1 MSKASSFGSLKNE
14 TRPQPKKKEVQPQ
27 VVEISSVIPE
37 AKRPYFAGSRAFWN
51 SLWVPSEDDTDAIE
65 LADQPFLTRV
75 FCPIL
80 DIFIAW
86 GVLAAFFIPTGW
98 GPSERYMTMI
108 EPGILQTLV
117 VVTGYR
123 AGKTLYGFRGALT
136 GAFVSLGLTST
147 LEVPAIFPTLVYAT
161 LSVMVLRLMDMC
173 VDMTNVGRML
183 HPMLSETLMK
193 TLFITL
199 NVLLVLFAHMTGVDI
214 MNWLVTGFGNITKE
228 LVDNSYTPLSAL
240 SIEPAKILFANNAV
254 NEDTLIPLGMKEV
267 AANGKTSAFMLETNF
282 GPGLGI
288 LLALLIVGPKCLRA
302 GLVLATIVQF
312 LGGIHEVYFPYV
324 YMNPLLILPLILSG
338 FFGQIVFEA
347 ASLGYTEPPSPGSI
361 FSIGSVVA
369 EGDGLMTAVG
379 IGISVIVSFLVTV
392 LLYRRMDCRKLL
404 PF

>member
-14 TRPQPKKKEVQPQ
+14 TRPHPKKRDGQPQ
-27 VVEISSVIPE
+27 VVEISNVIPKP
-37 AKRPYFAGSRAFWN
+37 KRPYFSGTRAFWN
-51 SLWVPSEDDTDAIE
+51 SLWVPSEDDTDAVD

-86 GVLAAFFIPTGW
+86 GVLTAFFIPTGW

-108 EPGILQTLV
+108 HPGIIHTLV

-147 LEVPAIFPTLVYAT
+147 LQVPAIFPTLVYAT
-161 LSVMVLRLMDMC
+161 LSVMVLRLIDIC
-173 VDMTNVGRML
+173 VEMTNIGERL
-183 HPMLSETLMK
+183 HPRLYETLMK

-199 NVLLVLFAHMTGVDI
+199 NVLLVLFTHMTGVDI
-214 MNWLVTGFGNITKE
+214 MEWLVTGFGDITKE
-228 LVDNSYTPLSAL
+228 LVTNSYTPLSAL

-254 NEDTLIPLGMKEV
+254 NRDTLIPLGMTDLV
-267 AANGKTSAFMLETNF
+267 TSGKTSAFMLETNF
-282 GPGLGI
+282 GPGIGM

-302 GLVLATIVQF
+302 GLILAVIVHF
-312 LGGIHEVYFPYV
+312 FGGIHEVYFPYV

-338 FFGQIVFEA
+338 FSAQIVFEA
-347 ASLGYTEPPSPGSI
+347 ASLGYTEPPSPGSV
-361 FSIGSVVA
+361 FAIGSVVA

-392 LLYRRMDCRKLL
+392 LLYRRMDCRRLL
-404 PF
+404 PC